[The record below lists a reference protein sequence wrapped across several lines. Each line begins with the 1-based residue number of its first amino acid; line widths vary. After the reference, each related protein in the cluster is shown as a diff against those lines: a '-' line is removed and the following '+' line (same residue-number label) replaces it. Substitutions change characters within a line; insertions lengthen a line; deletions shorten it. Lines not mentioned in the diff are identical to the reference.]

1 MTPSKDRKPNGRSGY
16 GRFFVV
22 EAAAGGADVLT
33 APLPLPEPLE
43 NSLAD
48 SHAAAT
54 QTMLL
59 RAVDAA
65 MDKLRPASQNGP
77 TRPPANK

>member
-22 EAAAGGADVLT
+22 EVAPEQAVSPA

-65 MDKLRPASQNGP
+65 MDKLRPASQSGP